1 MSSPAVSVIMSVYNG
16 ERYLAE
22 AVDSILS
29 QTFHDFEFIVIDDG
43 SKDGSVAMME
53 TYVKRDPRVV
63 FKTHANK
70 GLTATLND
78 CLKLAK
84 GDLIARMDPDDIAL
98 PTRFEKQVAFLE
110 AHPEIV
116 NVGSRVILIDP
127 FGTPYQTTDH
137 PLTHAELDRDLLQG
151 KGWAI
156 VHPVAMMRK
165 STLEQL
171 GGYNEKYR
179 TSQDMELW
187 LRMAEVGQ
195 LANIAE
201 PLLKYRQHLE
211 SANFA
216 KAEQQK
222 KFKVQILVEA
232 YARRGLPPVDE
243 AALPKPP
250 MTDPFESRK
259 RWGWAA
265 IQARNFSAARSHAK
279 TNLKQKPLSLEMWK
293 LLACSYRGR

>member
-1 MSSPAVSVIMSVYNG
+1 MSVAISVIMSVYNG
-16 ERYLAE
+16 EKYLAE
-22 AVDSILS
+22 AVDSVLN
-29 QTFHDFEFIVIDDG
+29 QTFKDFEFIVIDDG

-53 TYVKRDPRVV
+53 QYAKRDSRIA

-78 CLKLAK
+78 CLKTAR
-84 GDLIARMDPDDIAL
+84 GPLIARMDPDDVSL
-98 PTRFEKQVAFLE
+98 PTRFEKQVAFLNE
-110 AHPEIV
+110 HPDVV

-137 PLTHAELDRDLLQG
+137 PLTHDELDRDLLRG
-151 KGWAI
+151 LGWAI

-165 STLEQL
+165 STLDQL

-187 LRMAEVGQ
+187 LRMAEVGK

-201 PLLKYRQHLE
+201 PLLHYRQHLE

-222 KFKVQILVEA
+222 KFKSQILAEA
-232 YARRGLPPVDE
+232 YARRGLPPFDP
-243 AALPKPP
+243 AILPKPP

-265 IQARNFSAARSHAK
+265 LKHKNKIAARSHAW
-279 TNLKQKPLSLEMWK
+279 TNLKTRPTSIEMWK
-293 LLACSYRGR
+293 LLFCSVRGY